1 MGRNKRRDYSYTH
14 ERPIDSRQYAQFKP
28 DSFAQLN
35 RTIEEKSKY
44 SEIFG
49 VPAIMVLNA
58 LKKAIKIVENTE
70 EYTEYLLFSTFSS
83 RDSYKKVPPGTIRI
97 YSKNLFCFFNGRS
110 WRKLK

>member
-1 MGRNKRRDYSYTH
+1 MGRNKKRDYSYTH
-14 ERPIDSRQYAQFKP
+14 ERSIDSRQYAQFKP
-28 DSFAQLN
+28 DAFAQLN
-35 RTIEEKSKY
+35 KIIEEKTKY

-49 VPAIMVLNA
+49 VPAVMVLTA
-58 LKKAIKIVENTE
+58 LEKAIKIVENTE

-83 RDSYKKVPPGTIRI
+83 KDSYNKVPPGTVRI